1 MLRTGEV
8 VVVTFTEDGPKLTL
22 SNWTTT
28 GSLPKIPYAWSSEV
42 SDDNKEKLHVRWEGT
57 SLEKQCFQLDSGW
70 GFNGVTFNHYFDTAH
85 VFNAQGSKFMG
96 VEKVRLYGQ
105 GHGVASLNIK
115 SSGIETDFNQPYH
128 TTVQDISM
136 PATLELLTGTMRPVT
151 SIIDQKNWGLGIK
164 LRIQGN
170 NGENSA
176 LTEPSHICQVF
187 VLHTRT
193 EGATDG

>member
-1 MLRTGEV
+1 M
-8 VVVTFTEDGPKLTL
+8 
-22 SNWTTT
+22 
-28 GSLPKIPYAWSSEV
+28 
-42 SDDNKEKLHVRWEGT
+42 
-57 SLEKQCFQLDSGW
+57 
-70 GFNGVTFNHYFDTAH
+70 
-85 VFNAQGSKFMG
+85 
-96 VEKVRLYGQ
+96 YGQ

-128 TTVQDISM
+128 TSVQDISM

-170 NGENSA
+170 NGETSA

-193 EGATDG
+193 EGATDS